1 MIADRRGEGPPPP
14 PPGWTPRARSAEEL
28 CALVE
33 LLPESPGVY
42 LMRDR
47 RGVVVYVGKANKLR
61 ARVRQYFSGHDTR
74 SFVPLLGRL
83 LGDIETVVTSNDK
96 EALLLENTLIKAH
109 RPRFNVKLRDDKQF
123 LVLRLDP
130 RAQWPRL
137 ELVRRSGS
145 DGARYFGPYT
155 SAVSV
160 RHTLRVVNRHF
171 KLRTCTDYTLHHR
184 SRPCLQHQIGRC
196 PAPCV
201 YEVDAAAY
209 ERQVREVGLF
219 LDGRHH
225 ELLREVRAAMEDA
238 AARLDFE
245 QAARLRDRL
254 QALETSLVGQRV
266 VGGGDADQDVIG
278 TYREGGQ
285 VEFVVLHVRRGA
297 LVGTRSYSQRGMEL
311 PDAEVLHSFLAAY
324 YADAP
329 WIPDEVILPAP
340 LCEDDMGPLVA
351 WLREMSGRKTA
362 LLVPERGDRHKLAL
376 LARRN
381 AAANFVARRDR
392 RQDSALALAQLQSRL
407 ALSRLPR
414 VIECFDIS
422 HIQGSDP
429 VASMVVFVDGA
440 PAKRRYRS
448 FKIQGLGGELAQGS
462 VQNDDFASMAE
473 VLGRRLARGLAARG
487 EVSEL
492 VGDALEEAAAAD
504 LHKDVSKDMVD
515 DAAEV
520 VIDDDDDDD
529 EVEDALEEEE
539 EEEEGDPWALPDL
552 IVIDGGKGQLSRV
565 VAMMKQLGVSIGA
578 EGVDVV
584 ALAKE
589 RLIKEARAGGGRG
602 RAGAAAEGAGEGA
615 ELRPERVFSPGLR
628 EPIVLRPGSS
638 ELFLITR
645 LRDEAHRFAITHH
658 RKRRGKRALKSELD
672 AIVGVGPALRKA
684 LLKRFGGVAGVRAAT
699 PEELLTVQG
708 VGARLA
714 ARIREALGS
723 G

>member
-1 MIADRRGEGPPPP
+1 VGVLRDRRGEGPPPP
-14 PPGWTPRARSAEEL
+14 PPGWTPRARSLEEL
-28 CALVE
+28 NALVE

-61 ARVRQYFSGHDTR
+61 VRVRQYFSGHDTR
-74 SFVPLLGRL
+74 SFVPLLGRV

-137 ELVRRSGS
+137 ELVRRSGG
-145 DGARYFGPYT
+145 DGALYFGPYT

-160 RHTLRVVNRHF
+160 RHALRVVNRHF
-171 KLRTCTDYTLHHR
+171 KLRTCTDYTLRHR

-225 ELLREVRAAMEDA
+225 ELLREVRAGMEEA

-245 QAARLRDRL
+245 LAARLRDRL
-254 QALETSLVGQRV
+254 QALETSLLSQRV
-266 VGGGDADQDVIG
+266 VSGGESDQDVIG
-278 TYREGGQ
+278 MYREGGQ
-285 VEFVVLHVRRGA
+285 VEFVVLHVRRGS

-311 PDAEVLHSFLAAY
+311 PDAEVLHSFVAAY

-329 WIPDEVILPAP
+329 SIPEEVILPAP
-340 LCEDDMGPLVA
+340 LCEDDVGPLVA
-351 WLREMSGRKTA
+351 WLREMSGRRTA
-362 LLVPERGDRHKLAL
+362 LLAPERGDRRKLAL
-376 LARRN
+376 LASRN

-407 ALSRLPR
+407 ALSRSPR

-422 HIQGSDP
+422 HIQGSDA

-448 FKIQGLGGELAQGS
+448 FKIKGLGGELAQGTR
-462 VQNDDFASMAE
+462 QNDDFASMME

-487 EVSEL
+487 V
-492 VGDALEEAAAAD
+492 VCQGV
-504 LHKDVSKDMVD
+504 DV
-515 DAAEV
+515 E
-520 VIDDDDDDD
+520 
-529 EVEDALEEEE
+529 ALEEEGGFE
-539 EEEEGDPWALPDL
+539 EQDVSSDMLEDAAELVVEEEEEAPAEETEETEETEEEGDPWALPDL

-565 VAMMKQLGVSIGA
+565 VAVMKQMGVPIGRD
-578 EGVDVV
+578 GVDVV

-589 RLIKEARAGGGRG
+589 RVVKSAGE
-602 RAGAAAEGAGEGA
+602 AAEG
-615 ELRPERVFSPGLR
+615 ELRPERVFAPGLR

-638 ELFLITR
+638 ELFLMTR

-658 RKRRGKRALKSELD
+658 RRRRGKRALKSELD
-672 AIVGVGPALRKA
+672 TIVGVGPALRKA
-684 LLKRFGGVAGVRAAT
+684 LLKRFGGVAGVRAAKL
-699 PEELLTVQG
+699 EELLTVQG

-714 ARIREALGS
+714 ARILEALGS
-723 G
+723 GGAPSDGADQERTG